1 MKIERP
7 LTVCRPGCLLWIPVL
22 RSFGTKIVV
31 WNLHWQELQLLLSQ
45 ISHQYYL
52 HCRIFCT
59 SCTVNSVSRSSH
71 KNGSKI
77 VSFRLCTGCWEF
89 WTNFKPNQA
98 RGRLISIEF
107 KIFKSVEISRPF
119 FWNGPDLSFGM
130 VHVKHIRPWHVA
142 IVGSLFVDCL
152 GRRNQ
157 LQNPHKR
164 IPVTFITKPKQWAT
178 KMFPVWCDQRST
190 LGTMC
195 PVRQITFPDTRPAG
209 TVC

>member
-1 MKIERP
+1 MNSSSQIIWHQDR
-7 LTVCRPGCLLWIPVL
+7 G
-22 RSFGTKIVV
+22 
-31 WNLHWQELQLLLSQ
+31 LQLALTRTPAALFTD
-45 ISHQYYL
+45 ISTICIVTFFAGHLTKMAAKLY
-52 HCRIFCT
+52 R
-59 SCTVNSVSRSSH
+59 SVSVLGAENFEPIWSPIMQQRDWFQL
-71 KNGSKI
+71 NSKY
-77 VSFRLCTGCWEF
+77 S
-89 WTNFKPNQA
+89 KM
-98 RGRLISIEF
+98 S
-107 KIFKSVEISRPF
+107 KS
-119 FWNGPDLSFGM
+119 PDISFGM

-195 PVRQITFPDTRPAG
+195 YVRQITFPDTRPAR

>member
-1 MKIERP
+1 MNP
-7 LTVCRPGCLLWIPVL
+7 
-22 RSFGTKIVV
+22 S
-31 WNLHWQELQLLLSQ
+31 SQ
-45 ISHQYYL
+45 IIWHQDRGLKLALTRTSAAPVTDITSVLFALSY
-52 HCRIFCT
+52 FCT

-98 RGRLISIEF
+98 TERLISIEF
-107 KIFKSVEISRPF
+107 KIFKNVEISRPF
-119 FWNGPDLSFGM
+119 FGM

-195 PVRQITFPDTRPAG
+195 PVRQISFPDTRPAG

>member
-7 LTVCRPGCLLWIPVL
+7 LTVYKPGCLLWIPVL

-52 HCRIFCT
+52 HCRIFALAALL
-59 SCTVNSVSRSSH
+59 TVSAGVLTKMAAKLYRSVSVLGAENFEPILSPIKQQRDWFQL
-71 KNGSKI
+71 NSKYSK
-77 VSFRLCTGCWEF
+77 VS
-89 WTNFKPNQA
+89 KSPN
-98 RGRLISIEF
+98 
-107 KIFKSVEISRPF
+107 
-119 FWNGPDLSFGM
+119 LSFGM